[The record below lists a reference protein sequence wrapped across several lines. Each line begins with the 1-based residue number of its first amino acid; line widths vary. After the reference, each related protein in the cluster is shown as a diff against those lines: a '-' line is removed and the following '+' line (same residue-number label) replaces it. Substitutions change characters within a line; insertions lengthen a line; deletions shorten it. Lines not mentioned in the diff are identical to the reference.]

1 MQTFLGQPIASFRI
15 NLSAIR
21 CRLKLGGHQRRSDYR
36 LSYEQ
41 ALFLGAGATATH
53 YLDQASQ
60 SLITITST
68 NFTAAAV
75 IDYHF

>member
-1 MQTFLGQPIASFRI
+1 
-15 NLSAIR
+15 
-21 CRLKLGGHQRRSDYR
+21 
-36 LSYEQ
+36 
-41 ALFLGAGATATH
+41 
-53 YLDQASQ
+53 LDQASQ